1 MIFSRLIQ
9 TWKDIIL
16 GKTPGN
22 TVYTINLNGISVRVK
37 LFPGSG
43 PHAGAWK
50 FYYGNRWHHYRWA
63 SKKEVYRMEKSNNEK
78 QKELHKS
85 F

>member
-1 MIFSRLIQ
+1 MLFNAIH
-9 TWKDIIL
+9 
-16 GKTPGN
+16 GKSMQQHKLVRIN
-22 TVYTINLNGISVRVK
+22 SHLTVWVK

-50 FYYGNRWHHYRWA
+50 FYYNGKWHHWRWA
-63 SKKEVYRMEKSNNEK
+63 SKKEIYRMEKSNNDK